1 MLKIGAFTSM
11 LITNFSL
18 ICEIGI
24 NLVIDNFIKAQETA
38 ISLIIKCELL

>member
-11 LITNFSL
+11 LITNFSV
-18 ICEIGI
+18 ICENSI
-24 NLVIDNFIKAQETA
+24 NLAIDNFVKAQETA